1 MAFPTPVSVD
11 DTELLDA
18 YSRAVVGAVDVV
30 APAVVRIERDAAS
43 AGSGFLFTPD
53 GMILTNSHVVHGAR
67 RLDATLMDGAHHG
80 AQLVGEDVDSD
91 LAVVRIDGTRL
102 PWLTFGDSGAVRG
115 GAAAVAGGRGGAG
128 GSRGGPSLRIP
139 APRHERRRQRA
150 WPLAS
155 RPVRPADGRHHPD
168 R

>member
-1 MAFPTPVSVD
+1 MAFLTPVSVD

-67 RLDATLMDGAHHG
+67 RVDATLMDGAHHG

-102 PWLTFGDSGAVRG
+102 PWLTFGDSRAVRVG
-115 GAAAVAGGRGGAG
+115 QVAVAVGIPTDSSTP
-128 GSRGGPSLRIP
+128 SR
-139 APRHERRRQRA
+139 AA
-150 WPLAS
+150 
-155 RPVRPADGRHHPD
+155 
-168 R
+168 